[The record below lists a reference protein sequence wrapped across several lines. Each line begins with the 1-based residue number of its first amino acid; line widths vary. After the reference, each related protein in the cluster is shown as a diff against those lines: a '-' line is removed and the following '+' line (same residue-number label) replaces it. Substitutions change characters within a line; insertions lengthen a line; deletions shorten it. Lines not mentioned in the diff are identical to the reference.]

1 MAALDTLVNPP
12 FANDP
17 PVKLN
22 LDAKVVGLVV
32 GILGALGAL
41 LSFFGLIG
49 LLGVTAAAAFA
60 GIFFLALIGLLV
72 NLVADVMCAIGGWRM
87 YQGDASGK
95 RLVIYGLAIAFV
107 AEIILAIG
115 LSIGSAIVQL
125 VVLAVIYYIVVVSRY
140 PDKAP
145 S

>member
-60 GIFFLALIGLLV
+60 GIFFLALIGLLL

-115 LSIGSAIVQL
+115 LSVGSAIVQL

>member
-72 NLVADVMCAIGGWRM
+72 NLVADVMTAIGGWRM

-115 LSIGSAIVQL
+115 LSVGSAIVQL